1 MAGRPRKPTALR
13 VVEGNRGKRALSKS
27 EPDPEYLSD
36 LTAPDWMPEGA
47 RRVWDEIVPTLRAS
61 RLLATVDVQML
72 SMGCVAIAEFRHAA
86 RLAEERK
93 LTDSASSIHPAL
105 MVKSMAFKQAMAVL
119 QQFGMSPAAR
129 TRIAVQPQGDLFG
142 DAGKEASSGYFS

>member
-1 MAGRPRKPTALR
+1 
-13 VVEGNRGKRALSKS
+13 
-27 EPDPEYLSD
+27 
-36 LTAPDWMPEGA
+36 
-47 RRVWDEIVPTLRAS
+47 
-61 RLLATVDVQML
+61 
-72 SMGCVAIAEFRHAA
+72 
-86 RLAEERK
+86 
-93 LTDSASSIHPAL
+93 